1 MYFFTGFP
9 LSELRLAG
17 FSEDSLR
24 HVCRSIETRAMRE
37 VGIFPTRFECNF
49 TSSPLVSSVVFQ
61 AVLLGSYDPILKQE
75 EYSFGNSYLDLREKN
90 IRVYSVKLHSK
101 RVEKM

>member
-1 MYFFTGFP
+1 MVF
-9 LSELRLAG
+9 
-17 FSEDSLR
+17 
-24 HVCRSIETRAMRE
+24 
-37 VGIFPTRFECNF
+37 IFPTRYECNI

-90 IRVYSVKLHSK
+90 IRVYFTSSPLVSSVVLHLLHSF
-101 RVEKM
+101 RV